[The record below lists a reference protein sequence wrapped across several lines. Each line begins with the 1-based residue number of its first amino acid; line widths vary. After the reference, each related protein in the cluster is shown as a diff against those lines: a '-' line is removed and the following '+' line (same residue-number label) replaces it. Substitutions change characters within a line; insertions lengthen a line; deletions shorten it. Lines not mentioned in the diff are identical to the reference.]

1 MEVGETKKLPYNI
14 PGNYHTTDS
23 CDGCGYC
30 ASVAPS
36 NFGFDKATNTY
47 YVSKQPENAE
57 EDELVEE
64 AMEDCQSSKTS

>member
-1 MEVGETKKLPYNI
+1 MEVSEAKKLPYNV

-47 YVSKQPENAE
+47 YVSKNRT
-57 EDELVEE
+57 
-64 AMEDCQSSKTS
+64 CN